1 LNIGKSTN
9 DIKWGI
15 LNSYVKEPEG
25 TLFGSNG
32 CLGKHGQESQEVRAI
47 GRHRWKLFSFT
58 GKLRILTRPCGPVAG
73 SPTPLQPDAKSRLR
87 FSQTRPSQHAENQYE
102 GFFKGMGATSKDSLS
117 HFECPCQSCQ
127 PINRPVRLGHG
138 LLFNAPDSAR
148 KIWYEQQRVDIIR
161 NCKHYRL

>member
-1 LNIGKSTN
+1 MISNVVFWIAMLKYQRVHCLVPMDVWGSMAKSLK
-9 DIKWGI
+9 KWER
-15 LNSYVKEPEG
+15 LEG
-25 TLFGSNG
+25 TDGSYSALLASWG
-32 CLGKHGQESQEVRAI
+32 YSLGPAAPLLVVPHHSSRMPNRGYAFLRPD
-47 GRHRWKLFSFT
+47 LLNT
-58 GKLRILTRPCGPVAG
+58 LRINMKV
-73 SPTPLQPDAKSRLR
+73 SS
-87 FSQTRPSQHAENQYE
+87 
-102 GFFKGMGATSKDSLS
+102 KGMGATSKDSLS